1 MADSC
6 YILLFFVDIVRPLV
20 YISLMAHLHKKI
32 KNGRPY
38 YYIREIARVD
48 GKPKVVR
55 QVYLGSPE
63 RILQLIISKEREPV
77 KLDAQEFGAL
87 WLAYLIDKDIDLSSL
102 IDSVV
107 PKKDNVQGPSV
118 GEYFVYAVFNRMIE
132 PCSKRALA
140 DWYRNTA
147 IQSIRPVN
155 INALTSQRF
164 WDKWDKIDENALK
177 KIADLFFEKV
187 IQKEGA
193 DSECF
198 LFDTTNYYSYM
209 ATQTKSEL
217 AKRGNNKD
225 GKHWLRQIGV
235 ALLVSRDKRIPM
247 FYRTYE
253 GNRHDAALFKRLLQE
268 VFSVMDTFGKKE
280 HELTLVVDKGMN
292 SEENVKA
299 IDAHSRLHFITT
311 YSSYFAEH
319 LIRVDLSGFESVDVA
334 KNRMLREQGNE
345 DDQVLAWRTT
355 ECFWGKPRAVVVTYN
370 PRTAAKQR
378 YNFDK
383 KLLFLHQSL
392 IELRSKVAR
401 NPYWRDEQRV
411 EKYYERIC
419 DQLHLPRDLYDFAL
433 EKVTGRQ
440 RLVFRKNYYRI
451 GRYIER
457 FGKNIIVTDHL
468 NWSTSDI
475 VSASLDR
482 YVIENIFRQS
492 KDRDLISVIPIRHWT
507 DSKIRCHIF
516 TCIVALVYLRLLEIK
531 LRKAGLEISPSRAIQ
546 EMQRLHAC
554 LYWLERARKPKR
566 LIEDP
571 TPLQS
576 KILKAFGYK
585 VANGVLQ
592 KYSG

>member
-1 MADSC
+1 MF
-6 YILLFFVDIVRPLV
+6 YLDIIRPLV
-20 YISLMAHLHKKI
+20 YIYFMAHLHKKI
-32 KNGRPY
+32 KNGKPY
-38 YYIREIARVD
+38 YYIREIARVN

-55 QVYLGSPE
+55 QVYLGSPD
-63 RILQLIISKEREPV
+63 RILQLITSREREPV
-77 KLDAQEFGAL
+77 KFDAQEFGAL
-87 WLAYLIDKDIDLSSL
+87 WLANLIDKEIDLSSL
-102 IDSVV
+102 IDSVI
-107 PKKDNVQGPSV
+107 PKKENEQGPSV
-118 GEYFVYAVFNRMIE
+118 GEYFIYAVFNRMIE

-164 WDKWDKIDENALK
+164 WDKWNKVDENTLE
-177 KIADLFFEKV
+177 KISILFFEKV
-187 IQKEGA
+187 LTKERT

-198 LFDTTNYYSYM
+198 LFDTTNYYTYM

-235 ALLVSRDKRIPM
+235 ALLVSRDNRIPM

-253 GNRHDAALFKRLLQE
+253 GNRHDSALFNRLLQE
-268 VFSVMDTFGKKE
+268 VFSVMDAFGNRE
-280 HELTLVVDKGMN
+280 RELTLVVDKGMN
-292 SEENVKA
+292 SEENIQA

-319 LIRVDLSGFESVDVA
+319 LIRVDLSRFEPVEVA
-334 KNRMLREQGNE
+334 KNRILREQGNE

-383 KLLFLHQSL
+383 KLLLLHQSL
-392 IELRSKVAR
+392 VELRSKVAK
-401 NPYWRDEQRV
+401 NPYWRSEERV
-411 EKYYERIC
+411 ERYYEKTC
-419 DQLHLPRDLYDFAL
+419 DQLHLPKDLYDFAL
-433 EKVTGRQ
+433 EKVMGRQ
-440 RLVFRKNYYRI
+440 RLAFRKNYYRI

-468 NWSTSDI
+468 DWSTSDI
-475 VSASLDR
+475 ISASLDR

-492 KDRDLISVIPIRHWT
+492 KDRDLVSVIPIRHWT

-516 TCIVALVYLRLLEIK
+516 TCIVALTYLRLLEIK
-531 LRKAGLEISPSRAIQ
+531 LRKAGLEISPPKAIH
-546 EMQRLHAC
+546 EMQKLHAC
-554 LYWLERARKPKR
+554 LYWLEGARKPKR

-585 VANGVLQ
+585 VVNGVLQ
-592 KYSG
+592 KDSV